1 MPFVCGM
8 PFSQMTR
15 EIRRGA
21 ADPLFEIFE
30 EAARMKSQWARIHAT
45 LKATDSR
52 QD

>member
-1 MPFVCGM
+1 ML
-8 PFSQMTR
+8 FSHMTR
-15 EIRRGA
+15 EIRRRGA

-45 LKATDSR
+45 LKATGSS